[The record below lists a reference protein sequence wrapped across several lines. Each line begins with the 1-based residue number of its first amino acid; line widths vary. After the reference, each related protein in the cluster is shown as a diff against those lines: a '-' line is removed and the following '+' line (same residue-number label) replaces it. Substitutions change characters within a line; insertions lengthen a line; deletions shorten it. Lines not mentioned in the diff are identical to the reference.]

1 MLNSKLFGEDIRK
14 NEKEIKE
21 KIGVVL
27 DDSFLSDYL
36 TPKQINSIM
45 KDIYLTWEES
55 KYIELLKQF
64 NLPLNKLIKEFS
76 SGMKMKLKIVVAIS
90 HNPQILILD
99 EPTSGLDPVVRNE
112 ILDIFRKYIEEDETR
127 SILLSSHITTDLEHI
142 SDYIIFIE
150 KGNIVFNM
158 PTPELLENYGIIKCS
173 KDDFLKIDSKDYIK
187 YKKEKYQYEVLT
199 NDKNNIIKKYNITI
213 IDKPSIEEIMLF
225 YIKGGKIIM
234 IKGLIKKDL
243 YNLGSYKSSL
253 IIMIIFCAVAIIGT
267 KAVIYGPIIICTM
280 IGMIAL
286 STFSYDEIS
295 KANKYILTLP
305 TNRKELVKEKFILA
319 IGATIFGG
327 ILGILITIVVTK
339 IMNYIQPINTIN
351 LNYNDLLFS
360 TIGGMFGISLIQAI
374 QIPSIYKWGPEKGRI
389 QMFILIFLLVV
400 LISGIGFLIMK
411 SNININLDI
420 FENFME
426 RFGMIFLVLLIG
438 SDIYDRQ

>member
-1 MLNSKLFGEDIRK
+1 
-14 NEKEIKE
+14 
-21 KIGVVL
+21 
-27 DDSFLSDYL
+27 
-36 TPKQINSIM
+36 
-45 KDIYLTWEES
+45 
-55 KYIELLKQF
+55 
-64 NLPLNKLIKEFS
+64 
-76 SGMKMKLKIVVAIS
+76 
-90 HNPQILILD
+90 
-99 EPTSGLDPVVRNE
+99 
-112 ILDIFRKYIEEDETR
+112 
-127 SILLSSHITTDLEHI
+127 
-142 SDYIIFIE
+142 
-150 KGNIVFNM
+150 
-158 PTPELLENYGIIKCS
+158 
-173 KDDFLKIDSKDYIK
+173 
-187 YKKEKYQYEVLT
+187 
-199 NDKNNIIKKYNITI
+199 
-213 IDKPSIEEIMLF
+213 
-225 YIKGGKIIM
+225 M

-374 QIPSIYKWGPEKGRI
+374 QIPSIYKWGTEKGRI
-389 QMFILIFLLVV
+389 QMFILIFLLV
-400 LISGIGFLIMK
+400 LIISGIGFLIMK

-438 SDIYDRQ
+438 SMYFISYKASCKIYSNKEE

>member
-1 MLNSKLFGEDIRK
+1 
-14 NEKEIKE
+14 
-21 KIGVVL
+21 
-27 DDSFLSDYL
+27 
-36 TPKQINSIM
+36 
-45 KDIYLTWEES
+45 
-55 KYIELLKQF
+55 
-64 NLPLNKLIKEFS
+64 
-76 SGMKMKLKIVVAIS
+76 
-90 HNPQILILD
+90 
-99 EPTSGLDPVVRNE
+99 
-112 ILDIFRKYIEEDETR
+112 
-127 SILLSSHITTDLEHI
+127 
-142 SDYIIFIE
+142 
-150 KGNIVFNM
+150 
-158 PTPELLENYGIIKCS
+158 
-173 KDDFLKIDSKDYIK
+173 
-187 YKKEKYQYEVLT
+187 
-199 NDKNNIIKKYNITI
+199 
-213 IDKPSIEEIMLF
+213 
-225 YIKGGKIIM
+225 M

-280 IGMIAL
+280 IGKIAL

-374 QIPSIYKWGPEKGRI
+374 QIPSIYKWGTEKGRI
-389 QMFILIFLLVV
+389 QMFILIFLLV
-400 LISGIGFLIMK
+400 LIISGIGFLIMK

-438 SDIYDRQ
+438 SMYFISYKASCKIYSNKEE

>member
-1 MLNSKLFGEDIRK
+1 
-14 NEKEIKE
+14 
-21 KIGVVL
+21 
-27 DDSFLSDYL
+27 
-36 TPKQINSIM
+36 
-45 KDIYLTWEES
+45 
-55 KYIELLKQF
+55 
-64 NLPLNKLIKEFS
+64 
-76 SGMKMKLKIVVAIS
+76 
-90 HNPQILILD
+90 
-99 EPTSGLDPVVRNE
+99 
-112 ILDIFRKYIEEDETR
+112 
-127 SILLSSHITTDLEHI
+127 
-142 SDYIIFIE
+142 
-150 KGNIVFNM
+150 
-158 PTPELLENYGIIKCS
+158 
-173 KDDFLKIDSKDYIK
+173 
-187 YKKEKYQYEVLT
+187 
-199 NDKNNIIKKYNITI
+199 
-213 IDKPSIEEIMLF
+213 
-225 YIKGGKIIM
+225 M

-327 ILGILITIVVTK
+327 ILGILITILVTK

-438 SDIYDRQ
+438 SMYFISYKASCKIYSNKEE

>member
-1 MLNSKLFGEDIRK
+1 
-14 NEKEIKE
+14 
-21 KIGVVL
+21 
-27 DDSFLSDYL
+27 
-36 TPKQINSIM
+36 
-45 KDIYLTWEES
+45 
-55 KYIELLKQF
+55 
-64 NLPLNKLIKEFS
+64 
-76 SGMKMKLKIVVAIS
+76 
-90 HNPQILILD
+90 
-99 EPTSGLDPVVRNE
+99 
-112 ILDIFRKYIEEDETR
+112 
-127 SILLSSHITTDLEHI
+127 
-142 SDYIIFIE
+142 
-150 KGNIVFNM
+150 
-158 PTPELLENYGIIKCS
+158 
-173 KDDFLKIDSKDYIK
+173 
-187 YKKEKYQYEVLT
+187 
-199 NDKNNIIKKYNITI
+199 
-213 IDKPSIEEIMLF
+213 
-225 YIKGGKIIM
+225 M

-295 KANKYILTLP
+295 RANKYILTLP

-438 SDIYDRQ
+438 SMYFISYKASCKIYSNKEE